1 MAKTKEG
8 NYFLDANPLYFGE
21 ILEYLRHGEI
31 ITKDPGLLR
40 GVKKLACYFGLTEL
54 LQELECENDSKWVI
68 LDLQRKKEV
77 EMSIATL
84 TKFEDSTLAKFF
96 LGDEEAK
103 KVLSPWIKKE
113 NENRYFIAR
122 PLKKSEN
129 VFTFLSSYTFYM
141 KTGKGY
147 EHEMQEFEEEL
158 ELYGLSEKYRSE
170 IGDDSSYDFIYQW
183 KYDSSYDFIQSWK

>member
-31 ITKDPGLLR
+31 ITKDPVLLR
-40 GVKKLACYFGLTEL
+40 GVKKLACYYGLTEL

-122 PLKKSEN
+122 PFERSEN
-129 VFTFLSSYTFYM
+129 VFTFLSSYTFFM
-141 KTGKGY
+141 KSGKGY
-147 EHEMQEFEEEL
+147 DNEIQQFEEEL
-158 ELYGLSEKYRSE
+158 VLYGLSEKYSSE
-170 IGDDSSYDFIYQW
+170 IGENSLYEMMW
-183 KYDSSYDFIQSWK
+183 K

>member
-1 MAKTKEG
+1 MC
-8 NYFLDANPLYFGE
+8 
-21 ILEYLRHGEI
+21 
-31 ITKDPGLLR
+31 
-40 GVKKLACYFGLTEL
+40 VKKLACYYGLTEL

-77 EMSIATL
+77 EMSIAAL

-122 PLKKSEN
+122 SLEMSEH
-129 VFTFLSSYTFYM
+129 VISFLLSDSHYLRRLPE
-141 KTGKGY
+141 KEGY
-147 EHEMQEFEEEL
+147 EYKLQQFEEEL
-158 ELYGLSEKYRSE
+158 NFYGLLDKSTNGYP
-170 IGDDSSYDFIYQW
+170 Y
-183 KYDSSYDFIQSWK
+183 SWCTHVRFEWI

>member
-40 GVKKLACYFGLTEL
+40 GVKKLANYFGLTEL

-77 EMSIATL
+77 EMSIAAL

-122 PLKKSEN
+122 PLEMSEN
-129 VFTFLSSYTFYM
+129 VFTFLSSYTFFM
-141 KTGKGY
+141 KRAAEKGY
-147 EHEMQEFEEEL
+147 DTEIQKFQEEL
-158 ELYGLSEKYRSE
+158 DLYGLKYETQTS
-170 IGDDSSYDFIYQW
+170 DDCAYLAFQH
-183 KYDSSYDFIQSWK
+183 DSD